1 METVFFIIAKTISI
15 ILDIAYFGMLARML
29 LPLFINV
36 EESRLYAIAFAL
48 TEPFVAPV
56 RFIMFKLNIGQN
68 SPVDWSFFVAS
79 LLIYVLKMF
88 LPAI

>member
-29 LPLFINV
+29 LPLLINV
-36 EESRLYAIAFAL
+36 EESRLYAIAFAV

-79 LLIYVLKMF
+79 LLI
-88 LPAI
+88 

>member
-29 LPLFINV
+29 LPLFMDV
-36 EESRLYAIAFAL
+36 EESRIYAIAFAV

-56 RFIMFKLNIGQN
+56 RFVMYKLNIAQD

-79 LLIYVLKMF
+79 LVIYVLQML

>member
-29 LPLFINV
+29 LPLFLNV
-36 EESRLYAIAFAL
+36 EESRLYAIAFAV

-79 LLIYVLKMF
+79 LLIYVLKML

>member
-36 EESRLYAIAFAL
+36 EESRLYAIAFAV

-79 LLIYVLKMF
+79 LLIYVLKML